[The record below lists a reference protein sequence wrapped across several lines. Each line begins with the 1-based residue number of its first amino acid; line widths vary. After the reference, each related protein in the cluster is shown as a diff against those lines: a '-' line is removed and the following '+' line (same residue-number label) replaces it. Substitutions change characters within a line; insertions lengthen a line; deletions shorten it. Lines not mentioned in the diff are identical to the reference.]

1 MHCLK
6 FISPNLCSIWLIFAS
21 LENIAIQSM
30 TGFGRAEA
38 IDAGIKVVCEVK
50 SLNGRY
56 LDLDIRLPRF
66 LYELDAAIRKL
77 LQEKLERGSVTM
89 MFNIEF
95 TGEENAPEIN
105 INHALASA
113 YLNKLSNLSQSLNLE
128 FRDPFSQIIRMQDVI
143 GNAEKTLT
151 EEGKNCILRTAAD
164 AVEKLL
170 QFRKQE
176 GQAILAKLAE
186 ASAEIRK
193 QLAIVESEEEPRR
206 QNLRNKINNSVAEHV
221 RDNIADMGRLEQE
234 ILLYMEKWDIAEE
247 KQRLMQHLDYFDAC
261 LKKEP
266 LGRKL
271 NFISQEM
278 GREMNTM
285 GVKSNHFP
293 MQQAVVLMKERL
305 EQIKEQVLNIV

>member
-1 MHCLK
+1 
-6 FISPNLCSIWLIFAS
+6 
-21 LENIAIQSM
+21 M

-38 IDAGIKVVCEVK
+38 SEAGINVVCEVK

-66 LYELDAAIRKL
+66 LYELDASLRKI

-95 TGEENAPEIN
+95 TGTENAPDIN
-105 INHALASA
+105 INQALAKT
-113 YLNKLSNLSQSLNLE
+113 YLDKLNHLSQSLNLD
-128 FRDPFSQIIRMQDVI
+128 FRDPFSQIIRMPDVV

-151 EEGKNCILRTAAD
+151 EEGKQCILKTAAA

-170 QFRKQE
+170 EFRKLE
-176 GQAILAKLAE
+176 GNAILTKLSE
-186 ASAEIRK
+186 ASEEIRR
-193 QLAIVESEEEPRR
+193 QLHIVESEEEPRR
-206 QNLRNKINNSVAEHV
+206 INLRNKINNSVAEHV
-221 RDNIADMGRLEQE
+221 RDNIADMNRLEQE

-247 KQRLMQHLDYFDAC
+247 KQRLKQHLDYFDEC
-261 LKKEP
+261 LKREP

-293 MQQAVVLMKERL
+293 MQQAVVLMKEKL

>member
-1 MHCLK
+1 
-6 FISPNLCSIWLIFAS
+6 
-21 LENIAIQSM
+21 M
-30 TGFGRAEA
+30 TGFGRSEAAE
-38 IDAGIKVVCEVK
+38 AGIKVVCEVK

-66 LYELDAAIRKL
+66 LYELDAPLRKM

-95 TGEENAPEIN
+95 TGDENAPDIN
-105 INHALASA
+105 INQALAKT
-113 YLNKLSNLSQSLNLE
+113 YFDKLNHLSQSLNLD
-128 FRDPFSQIIRMQDVI
+128 FRDPFNQIIRMPDVV

-151 EEGKNCILRTAAD
+151 DEGKHCILKTAAD
-164 AVEKLL
+164 AVEKLIS
-170 QFRKQE
+170 FRKQE
-176 GQAILAKLAE
+176 GQAIMAKLAE
-186 ASAEIRK
+186 ASAEIRI
-193 QLAIVESEEEPRR
+193 QLAVVETEEEPRR

-221 RDNIADMGRLEQE
+221 RDNIADMNRLEQE

-247 KQRLMQHLDYFDAC
+247 KQRLKQHLDYFDEC

-293 MQQAVVLMKERL
+293 MQQAVVLMKEKL

>member
-1 MHCLK
+1 
-6 FISPNLCSIWLIFAS
+6 
-21 LENIAIQSM
+21 M

-38 IDAGIKVVCEVK
+38 ADAGIKVICEVK

-66 LYELDAAIRKL
+66 LYELDASLRKM

-95 TGEENAPEIN
+95 TGDENAPAIN
-105 INHALASA
+105 INHALAKS
-113 YLNKLSNLSQSLNLE
+113 YLDKLTHLSQSLNLE
-128 FRDPFSQIIRMQDVI
+128 FRDAFNQIIRMPDVV
-143 GNAEKTLT
+143 GNADKTLT
-151 EEGKNCILRTAAD
+151 DEGKDCILNTAAK

-170 QFRKQE
+170 DFRKLE
-176 GQAILAKLAE
+176 GKSILEKLSQ

-193 QLAIVESEEEPRR
+193 QLDVVESEELPRR
-206 QNLRNKINNSVAEHV
+206 QNLRNKINTSVAEHV
-221 RDNIADMGRLEQE
+221 RDNLADHNRLEQE
-234 ILLYMEKWDIAEE
+234 ILLYLEKWDIAEE
-247 KQRLMQHLDYFDAC
+247 KQRLKQHLDYFDTC

-271 NFISQEM
+271 NFIAQEM

-285 GVKSNHFP
+285 GVKSNHYP
-293 MQQAVVLMKERL
+293 MQQAVVLMKEKL

>member
-1 MHCLK
+1 
-6 FISPNLCSIWLIFAS
+6 
-21 LENIAIQSM
+21 M
-30 TGFGRAEA
+30 TGFGRAETNE
-38 IDAGIKVVCEVK
+38 AGIKVICEVK

-66 LYELDAAIRKL
+66 LYELDASLRKL

-95 TGEENAPEIN
+95 TGAENAPDISIN
-105 INHALASA
+105 QALAKT
-113 YLNKLSNLSQSLNLE
+113 YFDKLSLLSHSLNLD
-128 FRDPFSQIIRMQDVI
+128 FRDPFNQIIRMPDVV
-143 GNAEKTLT
+143 GNVEKTLT
-151 EEGKNCILRTAAD
+151 DEAKQCILQTALKAID
-164 AVEKLL
+164 KLIG
-170 QFRKQE
+170 FRKQE
-176 GQAILAKLAE
+176 GNSILEKLSD
-186 ASAEIRK
+186 ASGEIRK
-193 QLAIVESEEEPRR
+193 QLAVVESEEEPRR
-206 QNLRNKINNSVAEHV
+206 QNLRNKINNSIAEHV
-221 RDNIADMGRLEQE
+221 RDNIADLNRLEQE

-247 KQRLMQHLDYFDAC
+247 KQRLKQHLDYFDEC

-293 MQQAVVLMKERL
+293 MQQAVVLMKEKL
-305 EQIKEQVLNIV
+305 EHIKEQVLNIV

>member
-1 MHCLK
+1 
-6 FISPNLCSIWLIFAS
+6 
-21 LENIAIQSM
+21 M
-30 TGFGRAEA
+30 TGFGRAESSE
-38 IDAGIKVVCEVK
+38 AGIKVVCEVK

-66 LYELDAAIRKL
+66 LNELDAALRKMM
-77 LQEKLERGSVTM
+77 QEKLERGSATM
-89 MFNIEF
+89 IFNIEF
-95 TGEENAPEIN
+95 TGDENAPEIS
-105 INHALASA
+105 INEPLAKT
-113 YLNKLSNLSQSLNLE
+113 YLDKLNSLSNSLNLD
-128 FRDPFSQIIRMQDVI
+128 FRDPFHQIIRMPDVV
-143 GNAEKTLT
+143 GNAEKTITDEAKECILQT
-151 EEGKNCILRTAAD
+151 AGKALEKLIEFRKLEGKAIL
-164 AVEKLL
+164 EKLS
-170 QFRKQE
+170 
-176 GQAILAKLAE
+176 G
-186 ASAEIRK
+186 ASSEIRK
-193 QLAIVESEEEPRR
+193 QLNVVESEEEPRR

-221 RDNIADMGRLEQE
+221 RDNIADPSRLEQE

-247 KQRLMQHLDYFDAC
+247 KQRLKQHLDYFDEC

-293 MQQAVVLMKERL
+293 MQQAVVLMKEKL

>member
-1 MHCLK
+1 
-6 FISPNLCSIWLIFAS
+6 
-21 LENIAIQSM
+21 M

-38 IDAGIKVVCEVK
+38 AEAGINVVCEVK

-66 LYELDAAIRKL
+66 LYELDAALRKM

-105 INHALASA
+105 INHALAKT
-113 YLNKLSNLSQSLNLE
+113 YLDKLNHLSQSLNLD
-128 FRDPFSQIIRMQDVI
+128 FRDPFNQIIRMPDVV
-143 GNAEKTLT
+143 GNSEKTLT
-151 EEGKNCILRTAAD
+151 EEAKQCILKTATAAT
-164 AVEKLL
+164 EKLL
-170 QFRKQE
+170 VFRKQE
-176 GQAILAKLAE
+176 GKSILTKLTE
-186 ASAEIRK
+186 ASMEIRR
-193 QLAIVESEEEPRR
+193 QLQIVESEEEPRR
-206 QNLRNKINNSVAEHV
+206 MHLRNKINNSVAEHV
-221 RDNIADMGRLEQE
+221 RDNIADHNRLEQE

-247 KQRLMQHLDYFDAC
+247 KQRLKQHLDYFDEC
-261 LKKEP
+261 LIKEP

-293 MQQAVVLMKERL
+293 MQQAVVLMKEKL

>member
-1 MHCLK
+1 M
-6 FISPNLCSIWLIFAS
+6 
-21 LENIAIQSM
+21 ENTAIQSM
-30 TGFGRAEA
+30 TGFGRSEST
-38 IDAGIKVVCEVK
+38 DAGIKVVCEIK
-50 SLNGRY
+50 ALNGRY

-66 LYELDAAIRKL
+66 LYELDAALRKL

-95 TGEENAPEIN
+95 TGDENAPDIS
-105 INHALASA
+105 INHPMAKT
-113 YLNKLSNLSQSLNLE
+113 YLDKLSHLSQSLNLD
-128 FRDPFSQIIRMQDVI
+128 FRDPFNQIIRMPEVV
-143 GNAEKTLT
+143 GSAEKTLSAQA
-151 EEGKNCILRTAAD
+151 KNCILQTAAQ
-164 AVEKLL
+164 ALKKLIE
-170 QFRKQE
+170 FRKQE
-176 GQAILAKLAE
+176 GKSILKKLTD

-193 QLAIVESEEEPRR
+193 QLTVVESEEEPRR
-206 QNLRNKINNSVAEHV
+206 QNLRNKINNSVVEHV
-221 RDNIADMGRLEQE
+221 RDNIVDPNRLEQE
-234 ILLYMEKWDIAEE
+234 ILLYVEKWDIAEE
-247 KQRLMQHLDYFDAC
+247 KQRLRQHLDYFDEC

-293 MQQAVVLMKERL
+293 MQQAVVLMKEKL

>member
-1 MHCLK
+1 
-6 FISPNLCSIWLIFAS
+6 
-21 LENIAIQSM
+21 M
-30 TGFGRAEA
+30 TGFGRSEAAE
-38 IDAGIKVVCEVK
+38 AGIKVVCEVK

-66 LYELDAAIRKL
+66 LYELDAPLRKM

-95 TGEENAPEIN
+95 TGDENAPDISIN
-105 INHALASA
+105 QALAKT
-113 YLNKLSNLSQSLNLE
+113 YFDKLNHLSQSLNLD
-128 FRDPFSQIIRMQDVI
+128 FRDPFNQIIRMPDVV

-151 EEGKNCILRTAAD
+151 DEGKHCILKTAAD
-164 AVEKLL
+164 AVEKLIS
-170 QFRKQE
+170 FRKQE
-176 GQAILAKLAE
+176 GQAIMAELAE

-193 QLAIVESEEEPRR
+193 QLAVVETEEEPRR

-221 RDNIADMGRLEQE
+221 RDNIADMNRLEQE

-247 KQRLMQHLDYFDAC
+247 KQRLKQHLDYFDEC

-293 MQQAVVLMKERL
+293 MQQAVVLMKEKL

>member
-1 MHCLK
+1 
-6 FISPNLCSIWLIFAS
+6 
-21 LENIAIQSM
+21 M

-38 IDAGIKVVCEVK
+38 SDAGIKVVCEVK

-66 LYELDAAIRKL
+66 LHELDAPLRKL

-95 TGEENAPEIN
+95 TGDENAPEIN
-105 INHALASA
+105 INQALAKT
-113 YLNKLSNLSQSLNLE
+113 YLDKLNNLSHSLHLE
-128 FRDPFSQIIRMQDVI
+128 FRDPFNQIIRMPDVV

-151 EEGKNCILRTAAD
+151 DEGKGCILQTAAH
-164 AVEKLL
+164 AVDKLL
-170 QFRKQE
+170 DFRKQE
-176 GQAILAKLAE
+176 GQAILTKLAD
-186 ASAEIRK
+186 ASAQIRK
-193 QLAIVESEEEPRR
+193 QLEIVEAEEAPRR
-206 QNLRNKINNSVAEHV
+206 QNLRNKINTSVAEHV
-221 RDNIADMGRLEQE
+221 RDNIADPGRLEQE

-247 KQRLMQHLDYFDAC
+247 KQRLKQHLDYFDEC

-293 MQQAVVLMKERL
+293 MQQAVVLMKEKL

>member
-1 MHCLK
+1 
-6 FISPNLCSIWLIFAS
+6 
-21 LENIAIQSM
+21 LETIAIQSM

-38 IDAGIKVVCEVK
+38 ADAGIKVICEVK

-66 LYELDAAIRKL
+66 LYELDASLRKM

-95 TGEENAPEIN
+95 TGDENAPAIN
-105 INHALASA
+105 INHALAKS
-113 YLNKLSNLSQSLNLE
+113 YLDKLTHLSQSLNLE
-128 FRDPFSQIIRMQDVI
+128 FRDAFNQIIRMPDVV
-143 GNAEKTLT
+143 GNADKTLT
-151 EEGKNCILRTAAD
+151 DEGKDCILNTAAK

-170 QFRKQE
+170 DFRKLE
-176 GQAILAKLAE
+176 GKSILEKLSQ

-193 QLAIVESEEEPRR
+193 QLDVVESEELPRR
-206 QNLRNKINNSVAEHV
+206 QNLRNKINTSVAEHV
-221 RDNIADMGRLEQE
+221 RDNLADHNRLEQE
-234 ILLYMEKWDIAEE
+234 ILLYLEKWDIAEE
-247 KQRLMQHLDYFDAC
+247 KQRLKQHLDYFDEC
-261 LKKEP
+261 LRKEP

-271 NFISQEM
+271 NFIAQEM

-285 GVKSNHFP
+285 GVKSNHYP
-293 MQQAVVLMKERL
+293 MQQAVVLMKEKL

>member
-1 MHCLK
+1 
-6 FISPNLCSIWLIFAS
+6 
-21 LENIAIQSM
+21 M
-30 TGFGRAEA
+30 TGFGRSEAAE
-38 IDAGIKVVCEVK
+38 AGIKVVCEVK

-56 LDLDIRLPRF
+56 LDLDIRVPKF
-66 LYELDAAIRKL
+66 LYELDAPLRKM

-95 TGEENAPEIN
+95 TGDENAPDIN
-105 INHALASA
+105 INQALAKT
-113 YLNKLSNLSQSLNLE
+113 YFDKLNHLSQSLNLD
-128 FRDPFSQIIRMQDVI
+128 FRDPFNQIIRMPDVV

-151 EEGKNCILRTAAD
+151 DEGKHCILNTAAN
-164 AVEKLL
+164 AVEKLIS
-170 QFRKQE
+170 FRKQE
-176 GQAILAKLAE
+176 GQAIMAKLAE

-193 QLAIVESEEEPRR
+193 QLAVVETEEEPRR

-221 RDNIADMGRLEQE
+221 RDNIADMNRLEQE

-247 KQRLMQHLDYFDAC
+247 KQRLKQHLDYFDEC

-293 MQQAVVLMKERL
+293 MQQAVVLMKEKL

>member
-1 MHCLK
+1 M
-6 FISPNLCSIWLIFAS
+6 
-21 LENIAIQSM
+21 ENIAIQSM
-30 TGFGRAEA
+30 TGFGRSEAAE
-38 IDAGIKVVCEVK
+38 AGIKVVCEVK

-66 LYELDAAIRKL
+66 LYELDAPLRKM

-95 TGEENAPEIN
+95 TGDENAPDIN
-105 INHALASA
+105 INQALAKT
-113 YLNKLSNLSQSLNLE
+113 YFDKLNHLSQSLNLD
-128 FRDPFSQIIRMQDVI
+128 FRDPFNQVIRMPDVV

-151 EEGKNCILRTAAD
+151 DEGKHCILKTAAD
-164 AVEKLL
+164 AVEKLIS
-170 QFRKQE
+170 FRKQE
-176 GQAILAKLAE
+176 GQAIMAKLAE

-193 QLAIVESEEEPRR
+193 QLAVVETEEEPRR

-221 RDNIADMGRLEQE
+221 RDNIADMNRLEQE

-247 KQRLMQHLDYFDAC
+247 KQRLKQHLDYFDEC

-293 MQQAVVLMKERL
+293 MQQAVVLMKEKL

>member
-1 MHCLK
+1 
-6 FISPNLCSIWLIFAS
+6 
-21 LENIAIQSM
+21 M
-30 TGFGRAEA
+30 TGFGRSEAAE
-38 IDAGIKVVCEVK
+38 AGIKVVCEVK

-66 LYELDAAIRKL
+66 LYELDAPLRKM

-95 TGEENAPEIN
+95 TGDENAPDIN
-105 INHALASA
+105 INQALAKT
-113 YLNKLSNLSQSLNLE
+113 YFDKLNHLSQSLNLD
-128 FRDPFSQIIRMQDVI
+128 FRDPFNQIIRMPDVV

-151 EEGKNCILRTAAD
+151 DEGKHCILKTAAD
-164 AVEKLL
+164 AVEKLIS
-170 QFRKQE
+170 FRKQE
-176 GQAILAKLAE
+176 GQAIMAKLAE

-193 QLAIVESEEEPRR
+193 QLAVVETEEEPRR

-221 RDNIADMGRLEQE
+221 RDNIADMNRLEQE

-247 KQRLMQHLDYFDAC
+247 KQRLKQHLDYFDEC

-293 MQQAVVLMKERL
+293 MQQAVVQMKEKL

>member
-1 MHCLK
+1 M
-6 FISPNLCSIWLIFAS
+6 
-21 LENIAIQSM
+21 ENIAIQSM
-30 TGFGRAEA
+30 TGFGRSEA
-38 IDAGIKVVCEVK
+38 SDAGIKVVCEVK

-66 LYELDAAIRKL
+66 LYELDAAIRKM

-95 TGEENAPEIN
+95 TGDENAPEIN

-113 YLNKLSNLSQSLNLE
+113 YLDKLNNLSQSLNLE

-151 EEGKNCILRTAAD
+151 EEGKNCILKTAAD

-176 GQAILAKLAE
+176 GQAILTKLTE
-186 ASAEIRK
+186 ASAQIRK
-193 QLAIVESEEEPRR
+193 QLAVVESEEQPRR

-221 RDNIADMGRLEQE
+221 RDNIADPSRLEQE

-271 NFISQEM
+271 NFIAQEM

-293 MQQAVVLMKERL
+293 MQQAVVLMKEKL

>member
-1 MHCLK
+1 
-6 FISPNLCSIWLIFAS
+6 
-21 LENIAIQSM
+21 M
-30 TGFGRAEA
+30 TGFGRSEST
-38 IDAGIKVVCEVK
+38 DAGIKVVCEIK
-50 SLNGRY
+50 ALNGRY

-66 LYELDAAIRKL
+66 LYELDAALRKL
-77 LQEKLERGSVTM
+77 MQEKLERGSVTM

-95 TGEENAPEIN
+95 TGDENAPDIS
-105 INHALASA
+105 INHPMAKT
-113 YLNKLSNLSQSLNLE
+113 YLDKLSHLSQSLNLD
-128 FRDPFSQIIRMQDVI
+128 FRDPFNQIIQMPEVV
-143 GNAEKTLT
+143 GSAEKTLSAQA
-151 EEGKNCILRTAAD
+151 KNCILQTAAQ
-164 AVEKLL
+164 ALKKLIE
-170 QFRKQE
+170 FRKQE
-176 GQAILAKLAE
+176 GKSILKKLTD

-193 QLAIVESEEEPRR
+193 QLTVVESEEEPRR
-206 QNLRNKINNSVAEHV
+206 QNLRNKINNSVVEHV
-221 RDNIADMGRLEQE
+221 RDNIVDPNRLEQE

-247 KQRLMQHLDYFDAC
+247 KQRLRQHLDYFDEC

-293 MQQAVVLMKERL
+293 MQQAVVLMKEKL

>member
-1 MHCLK
+1 
-6 FISPNLCSIWLIFAS
+6 
-21 LENIAIQSM
+21 M
-30 TGFGRAEA
+30 TGFGRSEAAE
-38 IDAGIKVVCEVK
+38 AGIKVVCEVK

-66 LYELDAAIRKL
+66 LYELDAPLRKM

-95 TGEENAPEIN
+95 TGDENAPDIN
-105 INHALASA
+105 INQALAKT
-113 YLNKLSNLSQSLNLE
+113 YFDKLNNLSQSLNLD
-128 FRDPFSQIIRMQDVI
+128 FRDPFNQIIRMPDVV

-151 EEGKNCILRTAAD
+151 DEGKHCILKTAAD
-164 AVEKLL
+164 AIEKLIS
-170 QFRKQE
+170 FRKQE
-176 GQAILAKLAE
+176 GQAILGKLTE

-193 QLAIVESEEEPRR
+193 QLAVVETEEEPRR
-206 QNLRNKINNSVAEHV
+206 RNLRNKINNSMAEHV
-221 RDNIADMGRLEQE
+221 RDNIADMNRLEQE

-247 KQRLMQHLDYFDAC
+247 KQRLKQHLDYFDEC

-285 GVKSNHFP
+285 GVKATTSPCNRP
-293 MQQAVVLMKERL
+293 WC
-305 EQIKEQVLNIV
+305 

>member
-1 MHCLK
+1 
-6 FISPNLCSIWLIFAS
+6 
-21 LENIAIQSM
+21 M
-30 TGFGRAEA
+30 TGFGQSEAAE
-38 IDAGIKVVCEVK
+38 AGIKVVCEVK

-66 LYELDAAIRKL
+66 LYELDAPLRKM

-95 TGEENAPEIN
+95 TGDENAPEIN
-105 INHALASA
+105 INQALAKT
-113 YLNKLSNLSQSLNLE
+113 YLDKLNHLSQSLNLD
-128 FRDPFSQIIRMQDVI
+128 FRDPFNQIIRMPDVV

-151 EEGKNCILRTAAD
+151 DEGKHCILKTAAN

-170 QFRKQE
+170 AFRQQE

-193 QLAIVESEEEPRR
+193 QLAVVETQEEPRR
-206 QNLRNKINNSVAEHV
+206 QNLRNKINNSVAEHL
-221 RDNIADMGRLEQE
+221 RDNIADLNRLEQE

-247 KQRLMQHLDYFDAC
+247 KQRLKQHLDYFDEC

-293 MQQAVVLMKERL
+293 MQQAVVLMKEKL
-305 EQIKEQVLNIV
+305 EQIKEQVFNIV

>member
-1 MHCLK
+1 
-6 FISPNLCSIWLIFAS
+6 

-30 TGFGRAEA
+30 TGFGRSEAAE
-38 IDAGIKVVCEVK
+38 AGIKVVCEVK

-66 LYELDAAIRKL
+66 LYELDAPLRKM

-95 TGEENAPEIN
+95 TGDENAPDIN
-105 INHALASA
+105 INQALAKT
-113 YLNKLSNLSQSLNLE
+113 YFDKLNHLSQSLNLD
-128 FRDPFSQIIRMQDVI
+128 FRDPFNQVIRMPDVV

-151 EEGKNCILRTAAD
+151 DEGKHCILKTAAD
-164 AVEKLL
+164 AVEKLIS
-170 QFRKQE
+170 FRKQE
-176 GQAILAKLAE
+176 GQAIMAKLAE
-186 ASAEIRK
+186 ASAEIRI
-193 QLAIVESEEEPRR
+193 QLAVVETEEEPRR

-221 RDNIADMGRLEQE
+221 RDNIADMNRLEQE

-247 KQRLMQHLDYFDAC
+247 KQRLKQHLDYFDEC

-293 MQQAVVLMKERL
+293 MQQAVVLMKEKL

>member
-1 MHCLK
+1 
-6 FISPNLCSIWLIFAS
+6 
-21 LENIAIQSM
+21 M

-38 IDAGIKVVCEVK
+38 SDAGIKVVCEVK

-66 LYELDAAIRKL
+66 LYELDAPLRRL

-95 TGEENAPEIN
+95 TGDENAPEIN
-105 INHALASA
+105 INHALAKT
-113 YLNKLSNLSQSLNLE
+113 YLDKLNNLSQSLHLD
-128 FRDPFSQIIRMQDVI
+128 FRDPFNQIIRMPDVV

-151 EEGKNCILRTAAD
+151 DEGKGCIQQTAALAID
-164 AVEKLL
+164 KLL
-170 QFRKQE
+170 DFRKQE
-176 GQAILAKLAE
+176 GQAILTKLAD
-186 ASAEIRK
+186 ASAQIRK
-193 QLAIVESEEEPRR
+193 QLEIVEAEEAPRR
-206 QNLRNKINNSVAEHV
+206 QNLRNKINTSVAEHV
-221 RDNIADMGRLEQE
+221 RDNIADPSRLEQE

-247 KQRLMQHLDYFDAC
+247 KQRLKQHLDYFDEC

-293 MQQAVVLMKERL
+293 MQQAVVLMKEKL